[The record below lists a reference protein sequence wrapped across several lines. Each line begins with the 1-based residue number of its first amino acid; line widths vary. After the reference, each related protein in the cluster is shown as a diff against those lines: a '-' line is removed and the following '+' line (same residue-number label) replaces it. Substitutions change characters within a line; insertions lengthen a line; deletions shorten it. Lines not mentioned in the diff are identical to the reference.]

1 MNLTSLTFCLSFIG
15 FSAIAQV
22 GINTTSPTETLDVN
36 GTVRVRTM
44 ADIPP
49 SLTGGDKFLYIKPD
63 GTLGKVGF
71 GQAVVTTNGEIEV
84 NSGGSSS
91 VSEVTT
97 VDLPNNT
104 SRIDNL
110 DLDLGGSNATANVFI
125 FEGANRNIEIRG
137 IIGGTE
143 GRRIYIVNNTGQ
155 DIRLRKV
162 TSGIPPSNRFRRFTG
177 QDRMRG
183 GGGAQFGGTAELVW
197 TTQGVG
203 LTEGRWVI
211 LSVDPGI
218 NLD

>member
-1 MNLTSLTFCLSFIG
+1 
-15 FSAIAQV
+15 
-22 GINTTSPTETLDVN
+22 LDVN

-49 SLTGGDKFLYIKPD
+49 SLNGGDKFLYIKPD
-63 GTLGKVGF
+63 GTLGKVTITPTTIDGN
-71 GQAVVTTNGEIEV
+71 GDVVITTG
-84 NSGGSSS
+84 SGDPSSS
-91 VSEVTT
+91 LVTT

-137 IIGGTE
+137 ITGGTE
-143 GRRIYIVNNTGQ
+143 GRRLYIVNNTGH
-155 DIRLRKV
+155 DIRLRQV

-183 GGGAQFGGTAELVW
+183 GGGSQFGGTAELVW